1 MLEYENQMLLDLL
14 HEDGLLVTA
23 KGLGIERIL
32 VSLITTF
39 NDAGNLVLVMGTTPR
54 EEEYLLAQ
62 LEGHS
67 LTPPPRCITAD
78 CPTSERAQVYYNGGV
93 LFVTTRILVM
103 DLLME
108 RIPVELI
115 SGIIVWK
122 AHRIL
127 ESCQEAFALR
137 LYRQKNKTGFVK
149 ALSSSPLSFTA
160 GFCHVERVMRNLFV
174 KKLYL
179 WPRFHVDVNT
189 CLEKFH
195 PEVVELHL
203 SVTPAMKEIQMALLD
218 LITATV
224 QELRRSNSTID
235 TEEFTPENA
244 ISKSF
249 DKIMKIQLD
258 PIWHQLSPRT
268 RTLVADLKVLK
279 TVLGYL
285 TQYDCVTF
293 YNLVNSLRT
302 TEEALKSSGWML
314 LSSADSLFLNSKLRV
329 FGAVNNPKVKNA
341 KEDLGGSSTSKDL
354 NGLCL
359 EVNPKW
365 VALSE
370 VLDEIQKEVNES
382 KNFEKCLVVTQD
394 DRTSQQLREYLV
406 HGSQVVLQRLF
417 YKTVGQKLGFRP
429 PESIANDTVKKNIA
443 GRKQRNK
450 RDMKKND
457 DLQHQEVQDGGKNIK
472 KQKLSDSEKNKKEI
486 TLTQL
491 TKQYN
496 FISHSDSDEPA
507 SDKEVDEVR
516 LSERRFL
523 SPLTLVQSVKTNNDP
538 FKMTRL
544 LEEVQP
550 KYIIM
555 YDSDLS
561 FIRQLEVWQA
571 RHVER
576 VRVYLLLYK
585 GTTEEQ
591 IYLTNVKR
599 EKDAFEY
606 LIKEKVSMVIPEYN
620 DGKTEDHP
628 DLVRDSRK
636 AAEILSDE
644 KTDTRK
650 GGQTETEP
658 KSQQRIIVDMREFRS
673 ELPAL
678 IHKRGIDID
687 PVTIEVGDYILS
699 PEICVERKSLSD
711 LIGSLNSGR
720 LFNQAQ
726 AMTRYYKRP
735 VLLVEFDQNKPFYLQ
750 GRYFLSSDGSSSSKD
765 VAAKLQ
771 LLTLHFPHLKLLWCP
786 SPYATA
792 EIFQML
798 KAGREEPAVSQAEA
812 ITAETNPDVISERYN
827 PQIKDFVS
835 KLPGINTKNMYS
847 VLNKVSSLPE
857 LLTLSKERLSEILGS
872 STNAEALHNGLH
884 QCIKPPDQF
893 QDTKRGGKFTK
904 KGRRRFQTRLT

>member
-687 PVTIEVGDYILS
+687 PVTIE
-699 PEICVERKSLSD
+699 
-711 LIGSLNSGR
+711 
-720 LFNQAQ
+720 
-726 AMTRYYKRP
+726 
-735 VLLVEFDQNKPFYLQ
+735 

>member
-62 LEGHS
+62 LESHH
-67 LTPPPRCITAD
+67 LTPPPCCITAD
-78 CPTSERAQVYYNGGV
+78 YPTSERTQVYYNGGV

-108 RIPVELI
+108 RIPVEMI

-160 GFCHVERVMRNLFV
+160 GFCHVERIMRNLFV

-203 SVTPAMKEIQMALLD
+203 SMTPAMKEIQMSLLD

-249 DKIMKIQLD
+249 DKILKIQLD

-314 LSSADSLFLNSKLRV
+314 LSSADSLFLNSKHRV
-329 FGAVNNPKVKNA
+329 FGTVNNPKVKNT
-341 KEDLGGSSTSKDL
+341 KEALGACSTSKDL

-370 VLDEIQKEVNES
+370 ILDEIQKEVNES
-382 KNFEKCLVVTQD
+382 KHFEKCLVVTQD

-406 HGSQVVLQRLF
+406 HGSQVVLQRIF
-417 YKTVGQKLGFRP
+417 YKTVGQKLGFCP
-429 PESIANDTVKKNIA
+429 PDNIANDTVKKNIA
-443 GRKQRNK
+443 GRKQKYQK
-450 RDMKKND
+450 RDMKKTD
-457 DLQHQEVQDGGKNIK
+457 HPQRQQKVQSQDGGKKIK
-472 KQKLSDSEKNKKEI
+472 KQKLTESEMNKEEM

-496 FISHSDSDEPA
+496 FVSHSDSDDLA
-507 SDKEVDEVR
+507 SDKEDDEEGR
-516 LSERRFL
+516 LPERRFL

-620 DGKTEDHP
+620 DGKTGDHP
-628 DLVRDSRK
+628 DLIRDSRK
-636 AAEILSDE
+636 ATEILADE

-650 GGQTETEP
+650 GGQTEAESKP
-658 KSQQRIIVDMREFRS
+658 QQRIIVDMREFRS
-673 ELPAL
+673 ELPSL

-687 PVTIEVGDYILS
+687 PVTIE
-699 PEICVERKSLSD
+699 
-711 LIGSLNSGR
+711 
-720 LFNQAQ
+720 
-726 AMTRYYKRP
+726 
-735 VLLVEFDQNKPFYLQ
+735 

-765 VAAKLQ
+765 IAAKLQ
-771 LLTLHFPHLKLLWCP
+771 LLTIHFPHLKLLWCP
-786 SPYATA
+786 SPYASA

-798 KAGREEPAVSQAEA
+798 KADREEPAVSQAEA
-812 ITAETNPDVISERYN
+812 VTAETNPDVISERYN
-827 PQIKDFVS
+827 PQVKDFVS

-847 VLNKVSSLPE
+847 LLNKIVSLSE
-857 LLTLSKERLSEILGS
+857 LLILSKEQLTEVLGS
-872 STNAEALHNGLH
+872 STNAETLHNSIH
-884 QCIKPPDQF
+884 QCIKPPDQL

>member
-1 MLEYENQMLLDLL
+1 M
-14 HEDGLLVTA
+14 
-23 KGLGIERIL
+23 
-32 VSLITTF
+32 
-39 NDAGNLVLVMGTTPR
+39 
-54 EEEYLLAQ
+54 
-62 LEGHS
+62 
-67 LTPPPRCITAD
+67 
-78 CPTSERAQVYYNGGV
+78 
-93 LFVTTRILVM
+93 
-103 DLLME
+103 
-108 RIPVELI
+108 
-115 SGIIVWK
+115 
-122 AHRIL
+122 
-127 ESCQEAFALR
+127 
-137 LYRQKNKTGFVK
+137 
-149 ALSSSPLSFTA
+149 
-160 GFCHVERVMRNLFV
+160 
-174 KKLYL
+174 
-179 WPRFHVDVNT
+179 
-189 CLEKFH
+189 
-195 PEVVELHL
+195 
-203 SVTPAMKEIQMALLD
+203 
-218 LITATV
+218 
-224 QELRRSNSTID
+224 
-235 TEEFTPENA
+235 
-244 ISKSF
+244 
-249 DKIMKIQLD
+249 
-258 PIWHQLSPRT
+258 
-268 RTLVADLKVLK
+268 
-279 TVLGYL
+279 
-285 TQYDCVTF
+285 TF

-571 RHVER
+571 RHVQR